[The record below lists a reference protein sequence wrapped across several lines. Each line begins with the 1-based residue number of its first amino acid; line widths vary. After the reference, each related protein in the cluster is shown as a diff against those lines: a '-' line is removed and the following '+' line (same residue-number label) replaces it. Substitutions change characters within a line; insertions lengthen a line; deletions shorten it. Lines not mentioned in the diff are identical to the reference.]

1 MTDARVWGSAE
12 PSPTPSLSFETWLDP
27 VFPWRTG
34 VIVFAVIALAATVAL
49 VARALERRRQA
60 PPK

>member
-1 MTDARVWGSAE
+1 MRVWGSVE

-34 VIVFAVIALAATVAL
+34 VIILAAIAVAVTVAL
-49 VARALERRRQA
+49 VARARERRGPRA
-60 PPK
+60 